1 MAFILP
7 VQEDTRWAKE
17 VKMTAKE
24 VSAKDFDN
32 NSIIDSEIVEE
43 EDDPEDSNG
52 TITEQVVNDTSQKL
66 HGNTPTVTSELTE
79 NYSEEFETEE
89 EPAEAVEESVV
100 EYEDDYSED
109 VEEEE
114 DITAPPKSM
123 SDISASSSSSIRIR
137 CEINISDSAV
147 KSDQESVVVLPMTDD
162 KRRSNVSSAS
172 QTTSQNNHRESSTR
186 FTMDEEVRSWTPSDY
201 NEESHLFDMGILH
214 ESMVNL
220 LLLED
225 RKMQQ
230 ERQRMRYKNGTRMSL
245 SFTNERMREIE
256 RHNQILVRKI
266 FQQSASPQ
274 VTVST
279 LI

>member
-1 MAFILP
+1 
-7 VQEDTRWAKE
+7 
-17 VKMTAKE
+17 MTAKE
-24 VSAKDFDN
+24 DSSVEFEN

-43 EDDPEDSNG
+43 EEDPEDSNG

-66 HGNTPTVTSELTE
+66 HGNTPTATSELTE

-114 DITAPPKSM
+114 DITAPSKSL
-123 SDISASSSSSIRIR
+123 SDISGSSSSIRIR

-147 KSDQESVVVLPMTDD
+147 KSDQESVVLPPMTDD
-162 KRRSNVSSAS
+162 KRRSNASSAS
-172 QTTSQNNHRESSTR
+172 RTTTSQNNHKESSNR

-230 ERQRMRYKNGTRMSL
+230 ERQRMRYKNGTRMNL

-266 FQQSASPQ
+266 FQQTASPQ

>member
-1 MAFILP
+1 
-7 VQEDTRWAKE
+7 
-17 VKMTAKE
+17 MTAKE

-123 SDISASSSSSIRIR
+123 SNISSSSSSSIRIR

-162 KRRSNVSSAS
+162 KRRSNSSSAS
-172 QTTSQNNHRESSTR
+172 QTTSQNNHKESSTR
-186 FTMDEEVRSWTPSDY
+186 FTMDEEVHSWTPSDY